1 MASPPRRGGND
12 QTRTLL
18 LIAALMA
25 IVAVL
30 AVVVVL
36 VVGGGDDDDTAAD
49 VDPFRPVSVSGDPLP
64 ELSREIQAGDL
75 DDPAV
80 GQSVPVVSGTDYEGN
95 ATTIDPATDGPTMV
109 VLLAH
114 WCPHCNAEI
123 PVLNEWRDSRQIPDG
138 LNIVGVSTGASA
150 DAPHF
155 PPDEWLRE
163 MDWQWPVLA
172 DDQPEAGSPPPAM
185 GAYGGT
191 SYPTMVFVDADG
203 RVVERLSGEVPVDVL
218 TPIVDELVTGS
229 S

>member
-1 MASPPRRGGND
+1 MAPPARRRSD
-12 QTRTLL
+12 DPTRTLL
-18 LIAALMA
+18 LIAALVA

-36 VVGGGDDDDTAAD
+36 VVGGDDNDSAD
-49 VDPFRPVSVSGDPLP
+49 VNPFRPVSVSGDPLP
-64 ELSREIQAGDL
+64 ELSREIQDGAL

-80 GQSVPVVSGTDYEGN
+80 GQPVPVVSGVDYEGN
-95 ATTIDPATDGPTMV
+95 ATIIDPATDGPTMV

-123 PVLNEWRDSRQIPDG
+123 PMLNEWRDSGEIPDG
-138 LNIVGVSTGASA
+138 LNIVGVSTGSSP

-155 PPDEWLRE
+155 PPDEWLVE

-172 DDQPEAGSPPPAM
+172 DDAPPDAESPPPAM

-191 SYPTMVFVDADG
+191 SYPTLVFVDAAG
-203 RVVERLSGEVPVDVL
+203 QVVERLSGEVPIDVIA
-218 TPIVDELVTGS
+218 PIADELVAGS
-229 S
+229 G